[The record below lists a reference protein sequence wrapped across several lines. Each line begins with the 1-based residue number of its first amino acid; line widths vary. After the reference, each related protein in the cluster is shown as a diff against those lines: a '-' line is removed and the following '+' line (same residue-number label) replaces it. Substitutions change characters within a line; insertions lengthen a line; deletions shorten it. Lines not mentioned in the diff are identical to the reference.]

1 MNNVLL
7 EAKSITKKYDDTR
20 YVLKEVD
27 LVIEGGQFI
36 AILGHSGSGKSTML
50 NVLSTILK
58 PTSGQVFYKGKDITR
73 LSKRD
78 IASLRRDDIGFV
90 FQHYLM
96 LPNLTV
102 RENIQIG
109 NQKENNDIDLEKL
122 CDLLGINQ
130 LLERYPYQLSGGEQ
144 QRVCIARALIK
155 NPAILFCDEATGAL
169 NSDNSKNIICM
180 LHNIKKEYGTTIIF
194 TTHNREIA
202 KTADRILQL
211 EDGQIVEDYM
221 NQQILSPEHMKWE
234 I

>member
-58 PTSGQVFYKGKDITR
+58 PTSGQVFYRGKDITR

-109 NQKENNDIDLEKL
+109 NQKDKSAIDLEEL
-122 CDLLGINQ
+122 CILLGIAQ

-169 NSDNSKNIICM
+169 DSDNSKNIICM
-180 LHNIKKEYGTTIIF
+180 LHNIKKEYGITIVF

-221 NQQILSPEHMKWE
+221 NQQILPPEHMKWE

>member
-7 EAKSITKKYDDTR
+7 EAKAITKKYDDTR

-27 LVIEGGQFI
+27 LAIQGGQFI

-73 LSKRD
+73 LSKRE

-109 NQKENNDIDLEKL
+109 NQKDNKSIDLEKL
-122 CDLLGINQ
+122 CHLLGIDQ

-169 NSDNSKNIICM
+169 DSDNSKNIICM
-180 LHNIKKEYGTTIIF
+180 LHNIKKEYGTTIVF

-221 NQQILSPEHMKWE
+221 NQQILAPENMKWE

>member
-1 MNNVLL
+1 MINVLL

-58 PTSGQVFYKGKDITR
+58 PTSGQVFYKGKDITS

-78 IASLRRDDIGFV
+78 IASLRKDDIGFV

-109 NQKENNDIDLEKL
+109 NPKKNTSIDLEDL
-122 CDLLGINQ
+122 CSLLGIDQ

-155 NPAILFCDEATGAL
+155 NPEIIFCDEATGAL
-169 NSDNSKNIICM
+169 DSDNSKNIICM
-180 LHNIKKEYGTTIIF
+180 LHNIKKEYGTTIVF

-221 NQQILSPEHMKWE
+221 NQQILLPEHMKWE

>member
-109 NQKENNDIDLEKL
+109 NQKDNNDIDLEKL
-122 CDLLGINQ
+122 CGLLGINQ

-169 NSDNSKNIICM
+169 DSDNSKNIICM

>member
-169 NSDNSKNIICM
+169 DSDNSKNIICM

-194 TTHNREIA
+194 TTHNKEIA

-211 EDGQIVEDYM
+211 EDGQIIEDYM

>member
-20 YVLKEVD
+20 YVLKEVN

-169 NSDNSKNIICM
+169 DSDNSKNIICM

-194 TTHNREIA
+194 TTHNKEIA

-211 EDGQIVEDYM
+211 EDGQIIEDYM
-221 NQQILSPEHMKWE
+221 N
-234 I
+234 